1 MSEQHELAIVFDGP
15 PGAVSGRF
23 VEVELDGKGISFGK
37 WLEWAAGIWKLI
49 LPEPYAQ
56 LAALRQIVDKWDSE
70 LASVDEIAG
79 HAALLLVG
87 DLRSLIDDIQEISDS
102 ELSDQLGQFLLP
114 LLKYGILS
122 VTDIQEGHDIQ
133 RQLWGLEASE
143 RAAVIRMNDAEDAMA
158 RMRRKYEQT

>member
-15 PGAVSGRF
+15 PGAESGRF
-23 VEVELDGKGISFGK
+23 IEVELDGKGVSSGR
-37 WLEWAAGIWKLI
+37 WLEGAAGIWKLI

-70 LASVDEIAG
+70 LASIDEIAG
-79 HAALLLVG
+79 DAALLLVG

-114 LLKYGILS
+114 LLKDGVLS

-158 RMRRKYEQT
+158 RMRRKYEQA